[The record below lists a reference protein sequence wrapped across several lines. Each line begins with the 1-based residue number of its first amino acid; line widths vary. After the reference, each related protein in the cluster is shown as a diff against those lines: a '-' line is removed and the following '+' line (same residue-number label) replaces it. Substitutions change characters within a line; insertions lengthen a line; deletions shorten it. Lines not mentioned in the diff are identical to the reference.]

1 MNRNK
6 TSLGNIYTNNL
17 ERSLEDNSPIQL
29 DTSRKYYIF
38 DIIPMGAVRMSQ
50 SDRWKTNPEHKDI
63 NKRQRSEVTR
73 YFKFKNELQR
83 QAKHLNYTI
92 YNTLD
97 IVFCVP
103 MPSSWSQKKKT
114 QLIGHPVR
122 TAPDLDNYI
131 KAFMDALLI
140 NDGHIWK
147 ITAEKRYAYLGSIIV
162 YQ

>member
-1 MNRNK
+1 MSRNK
-6 TSLGNIYTNNL
+6 SSLGNIYTNNI

-29 DTSRKYYIF
+29 DSNRKYFIF
-38 DIIPMGAVRMSQ
+38 DIVPMGAVRMSQ

-73 YFKFKNELQR
+73 YFTFKRELQR
-83 QAKHLNYTI
+83 QAKLLNYTI

-103 MPSSWSQKKKT
+103 MPSSWSQKKRS
-114 QLIGHPVR
+114 QLIGNPVR

-131 KAFMDALLI
+131 KAFMDALLV

-147 ITAEKRYAYLGSIIV
+147 ISAEKRYAYLGSIIV

>member
-1 MNRNK
+1 MSRNK
-6 TSLGNIYTNNL
+6 TSLGNIYTNNI
-17 ERSLEDNSPIQL
+17 ERSLEDNSPIKL
-29 DTSRKYYIF
+29 DNSRKYYIF

-50 SDRWKTNPEHKDI
+50 SDRWKTNPEHKDV

-73 YFKFKNELQR
+73 YFSFKSELQR
-83 QAKHLNYTI
+83 QAKLLNYTI

-97 IVFCVP
+97 IIFCVP
-103 MPSSWSQKKKT
+103 MPSSWSEKKKG

-122 TAPDLDNYI
+122 TTPDLDNYI

>member
-50 SDRWKTNPEHKDI
+50 SDRWKTNPNHKDI

-73 YFKFKNELQR
+73 YFSFKNELQR
-83 QAKHLNYTI
+83 QAKLLNYTI

-103 MPSSWSQKKKT
+103 MPSSWSQKKKG

-122 TAPDLDNYI
+122 TAPDLDNYV